1 MIKLRKSEERGQVNH
16 GWLKAKHSFSFAS
29 YQDPK
34 HKHFGPL
41 RVINQDIIAGDTGF
55 PEHPHD
61 NMEIITYIISGE
73 MSHKDSTGG
82 GSTIF
87 PGKIQRMSA
96 GSGISHSEFNSS
108 SNETELLQIWLF
120 PEKKDIEPSY
130 EEKEFS
136 ETVNNLQLLVSQ
148 KGESASLHIN
158 RDIKL
163 YRSFLKAEKN
173 INFKPER
180 KQQWIQLVS
189 GSLLVNDIELKDG
202 DGLGLKDFEEI
213 SIQASKDAHFLLFD
227 MN

>member
-1 MIKLRKSEERGQVNH
+1 MIKLRKSEDRGQINH
-16 GWLKAKHSFSFAS
+16 GWLNAKHSFSFAS

-41 RVINQDIIAGDTGF
+41 RVINQDIIAGGAGF
-55 PEHPHD
+55 PEHPHE

-120 PEKKDIEPSY
+120 PEEKDIKPSY
-130 EEKEFS
+130 EEKEFT
-136 ETVNNLQLLVSQ
+136 EHQNDLQLLVS
-148 KGESASLHIN
+148 KNGENKSLHIN

-163 YRSFLKAEKN
+163 FRSFLNEGES
-173 INFKPER
+173 INFNPK
-180 KQQWIQLVS
+180 KKSQWLQLIS
-189 GSLLVNDIELKDG
+189 GSLTVNDLNISEG
-202 DGLGLKDFEEI
+202 DGLGIKDLEEI
-213 SIQASKDAHFLLFD
+213 TIQASKKAHFLLFD